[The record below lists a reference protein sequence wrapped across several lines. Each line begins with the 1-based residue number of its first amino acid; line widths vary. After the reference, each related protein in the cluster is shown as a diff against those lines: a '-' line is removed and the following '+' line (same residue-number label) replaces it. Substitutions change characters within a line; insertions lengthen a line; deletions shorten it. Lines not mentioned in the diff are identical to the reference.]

1 MKKTLFLGLLVI
13 PALLFAQTEEKGSQ
27 KTVEDVYLQ
36 SSVEVQVI
44 RSLVAE
50 QGRAEKLRALDYIS
64 KMVAQNKVTDKSLDV
79 LSLLNELGT
88 EGTLKQIRQD
98 GRVINDYPEVRRQ
111 AAELLGQV
119 PGNDKSREILIE
131 MADKDPEPMV
141 AAEAIYSLGLIGS
154 GDSANRVENL
164 ISEKVRHQNAINP
177 DSNFAYAAVSAI
189 EMLADKS
196 KGKVNQNVLSSL
208 IKISE
213 GNYIRPVREKAKTV
227 LDKLTKY

>member
-1 MKKTLFLGLLVI
+1 MKVNFFLGLLVTPI
-13 PALLFAQTEEKGSQ
+13 LLFAQTEDKGSQ

-36 SSVEVQVI
+36 SSVEVQVV

-50 QGRAEKLRALDYIS
+50 EGRAEKVRALDYIE
-64 KMVAQNKVTDKSLDV
+64 KMVENKKVTEKSVDV
-79 LSLLNELGT
+79 LNLLNELGT

-98 GRVINDYPEVRRQ
+98 GRITNDYPEVRRK

-119 PGNDKSREILIE
+119 PSEKSREILIE
-131 MADKDPEPMV
+131 IAEKDPEPMV

-154 GDSANRVENL
+154 GDSAIRVESL

-196 KGKVNQNVLSSL
+196 KGKVNQNILSSL

-213 GNYIRPVREKAKTV
+213 GNYIRPVREKAKQV